1 MSTSRLQE
9 EYNPISCNFCSVRRK
24 RLSKVTTAEKMIKPT
39 NQTVESL
46 RHNYND
52 FMADAKG
59 LRDYE
64 RRKVYSDT
72 VSFTGNSKHSDE
84 IHAVKNMYAQ
94 RQVRPSLKPLY
105 GDNSFNPKD
114 FDSNSRSKI
123 KNNFK
128 CKKHATSKN
137 GTVVTKSSSLSNLMY
152 PIKNYNTNNSGID
165 YVNVIQK
172 RGKNKKEQLYEAIG
186 VDRIYR
192 LKSQERIVINANN
205 ISIKDVKENL
215 SQNVNDST
223 KQEELLPKSSPMS
236 CNSPFPHEI
245 ITRARTDSNI
255 SLRDTRFTPS
265 FANMPPNYT
274 PVSSSPDDENSAEV
288 FQWNGENVLLAPSVS
303 NNDIQT
309 SRFSTSNNNLENEK
323 DENGLSFGTVELR
336 NSFVGC
342 LNLELPRFV
351 NELQKTKTDDIIE
364 VSPRE
369 EDKDELNSDTKSQ
382 IKRKN
387 ISCNVVAYTPPLHN
401 ENMVKRERKHANKG
415 HVLSQ
420 LRLLRLGINDEN
432 MLKK

>member
-1 MSTSRLQE
+1 MSTSRIQE
-9 EYNPISCNFCSVRRK
+9 ECNPISCNFCSVRRK
-24 RLSKVTTAEKMIKPT
+24 RLSKVRTEEKMIKPT

-46 RHNYND
+46 RHSYND

-72 VSFTGNSKHSDE
+72 VSLNGKHSDE
-84 IHAVKNMYAQ
+84 MYAVKNMYAQ

-114 FDSNSRSKI
+114 FDSNNRSKR
-123 KNNFK
+123 KNNSK
-128 CKKHATSKN
+128 CKKHTTSKN
-137 GTVVTKSSSLSNLMY
+137 VTVVTKSSSLSNLMY
-152 PIKNYNTNNSGID
+152 PVKNYNTSNSGID

-172 RGKNKKEQLYEAIG
+172 KGKKKKEQLYEAIG

-192 LKSQERIVINANN
+192 LKSQERIVINAN
-205 ISIKDVKENL
+205 ISIKDAKENL
-215 SQNVNDST
+215 SQNVSDST

-245 ITRARTDSNI
+245 ITRARADSNI

-265 FANMPPNYT
+265 FANMPPNYHSL
-274 PVSSSPDDENSAEV
+274 SSSPDDESSAEV

-336 NSFVGC
+336 NSFVRC
-342 LNLELPRFV
+342 LNFELPRFV
-351 NELQKTKTDDIIE
+351 NELKKTKTDNIIE

-387 ISCNVVAYTPPLHN
+387 ISCNVVAYTPPLQD
-401 ENMVKRERKHANKG
+401 ENIVKRERKHANKG

-420 LRLLRLGINDEN
+420 LRLLQLAINDEN
-432 MLKK
+432 L